1 MFMSYVSTLRLS
13 ASFSSFSSWLKSLSL
28 SYSISSSEEFLL
40 ELLEEDEEELLIDE
54 LQCFS

>member
-13 ASFSSFSSWLKSLSL
+13 ASFSSLLSWLKSLSL
-28 SYSISSSEEFLL
+28 SYSISSSEEFRL

-54 LQCFS
+54 LHCFS